1 MLLEGVG
8 DGFFGEAVLLD
19 DGRVLLTPYMATA
32 FYVYD
37 PADGSLEK
45 VAHSGLAVTSGS
57 YRRAAVVDGGR
68 VLLCPCKNGVACA
81 VYDPVAQSLTACT
94 VTGSKKAVWHVMPLR
109 DGRAV
114 LLCGESAGDVAD
126 GEAAMGSVCLYEDG
140 KVVEK
145 KWQRSLE

>member
-1 MLLEGVG
+1 
-8 DGFFGEAVLLD
+8 
-19 DGRVLLTPYMATA
+19 MAGGCCFA
-32 FYVYD
+32 
-37 PADGSLEK
+37 PAIM
-45 VAHSGLAVTSGS
+45 
-57 YRRAAVVDGGR
+57 
-68 VLLCPCKNGVACA
+68 VACA

-145 KWQRSLE
+145 MGSFLGWPGVWRGRMGVWCCCILVLAVGASLYGIWRMARRSRAR